1 MFGLAG
7 KWKRHSQ
14 DRLQRLAKSIEA
26 IEERDRQLVVESS
39 QVDHLREEGAA
50 SLYRL
55 CREFVDDLNRRL
67 AEPALMLDPPE
78 WTAESFHESGP
89 NLIQISL
96 RGRLLQFEYESTDE
110 PYSTEDFR
118 HRYVLRGDVR
128 SFNQNFLEHDTVDE
142 QQIFFCP
149 HNEVAAGADA
159 SWHFFDVRTYR
170 TGHVSLDYLASELE
184 RLL

>member
-1 MFGLAG
+1 MFGLAV
-7 KWKRHSQ
+7 KWKRRSQ
-14 DRLQRLAKSIEA
+14 DRMQRLARSIEA
-26 IEERDRQLVVESS
+26 IEERDRRMVSESS

-50 SLYRL
+50 ALYGV
-55 CREFVDDLNRRL
+55 CRQFVDDLNGRL
-67 AEPALMLDPPE
+67 PEPALMLDPPE
-78 WTAESFHESGP
+78 WTAECFHESGP

-118 HRYVLRGDVR
+118 HRYILRGDVR

-142 QQIFFCP
+142 QQIFYCP
-149 HNEVAAGADA
+149 NHDGHDGA

-170 TGHVSLDYLASELE
+170 TGRVSLDYLAAELE

>member
-1 MFGLAG
+1 LFGSAG

-26 IEERDRQLVVESS
+26 IEERDREMVVESS
-39 QVDHLREEGAA
+39 LVDHLRAEGAA
-50 SLYRL
+50 NLYKL

-67 AEPALMLDPPE
+67 PEPALMLDPPE
-78 WTAESFHESGP
+78 WTEESFHESGP

-142 QQIFFCP
+142 QEIYYCP
-149 HNEVAAGADA
+149 QDDGAF
-159 SWHFFDVRTYR
+159 WHFFDVRTYR
-170 TGHVSLDYLASELE
+170 TGRVSLDYLAAELE